1 MDNGN
6 FGIGLPITRQD
17 MAVMAKEALDKA
29 GKAGGSTD
37 ISKYGDRDEIADYAK
52 DAAGSLTA
60 LGVMNG
66 SDGGMFKPYNNATRA
81 EAAKIISVL
90 YGIFNS

>member
-1 MDNGN
+1 MTKPEKPAD
-6 FGIGLPITRQD
+6 
-17 MAVMAKEALDKA
+17 
-29 GKAGGSTD
+29 STD
-37 ISKYGDRDEIADYAK
+37 ISKYGDMDEIADYAK